1 MCKEK
6 TPGSIF
12 LLSLVYH
19 QQEFPEERKI
29 RVHTPL
35 LTYLLQIIKRQRFF
49 ILLLLAQLAN
59 IFVHSRLP
67 AADKPVFKRFNQ
79 FQVDDKLPILAADIG
94 PEPLDFE

>member
-1 MCKEK
+1 M
-6 TPGSIF
+6 
-12 LLSLVYH
+12 
-19 QQEFPEERKI
+19 
-29 RVHTPL
+29 HTPL

-59 IFVHSRLP
+59 IFVHSRLS

-94 PEPLDFE
+94 PEPLDFEQ